1 MKLKQTFTKIGLTL
15 LTGAAFLGVLGATSS
30 SKAANYQGD
39 LVNQKQLTIGLE
51 GTYKPYSYRQ
61 DGKLTGFEVK
71 LGQALAKKLGLKAK
85 FVPTKWDSLVAG
97 VGADKYDLVLNNIT
111 QTPERKKNYRFS
123 TPYIYSRYALISPKK
138 AKLTKVQAIK
148 GKTLAEGTGTNNAQV
163 AKKYGA
169 KISASGEFAN
179 SLALVRQGRADGTIN
194 SLEAYYAYAK
204 SNKKVSDLNVTDL
217 SKQVKLVKVSALLKK
232 DNRQLQKAVDQALK
246 QLAKDGTLSKLSK
259 QYFGADITKAP
270 K

>member
-1 MKLKQTFTKIGLTL
+1 MQIKKIFTKLGLTL
-15 LTGAAFLGVLGATSS
+15 VTGTLALGLFGLTNS
-30 SKAANYQGD
+30 SKAASYQGKV
-39 LVNQKQLTIGLE
+39 VNSKQLTIGLE

-61 DGKLTGFEVK
+61 NGKLTGFEVD
-71 LGQALAKKLGLKAK
+71 LGKALAKKLGLKAK

-97 VGADKYDLVLNNIT
+97 VGADKYDLVLNNIS
-111 QTPERKKNYRFS
+111 QTPERKKNYLFS
-123 TPYIYSRYALISPKK
+123 KPYIYSRYALISPKK
-138 AKLTKVQAIK
+138 DKLTKVTAIK

-169 KISASGEFAN
+169 KIISSGEFSN
-179 SLALVRQGRADGTIN
+179 SLALVRQGRADATIN

-217 SKQVKLVKVSALLKK
+217 SKQVKPVKVSALLKK
-232 DNRQLQKAVDQALK
+232 DNKQLQTSVDKALK
-246 QLAKDGTLSKLSK
+246 QLAADGTLTKLSK
-259 QYFGADITKAP
+259 KYFGSDITKAP